1 MPILPGERAIVI
13 SAVEVQKESELT
25 EIMEISPTVLCTHC
39 GSQVMIEAPDIAE
52 HASLRIYVARE
63 VRERWLHERTQLR
76 AVLAQLFDFVQRS
89 THLRRISFLSHRDP
103 KQLRI
108 VLDFYDGKKTV
119 MAWSELSKTLV
130 VEESDVEV
138 EQRERAIYAL
148 DDHSAGGK

>member
-25 EIMEISPTVLCTHC
+25 EIMEIPSTVLCTHC

-63 VRERWLHERTQLR
+63 VRERWIHERTQLR
-76 AVLAQLFDFVQRS
+76 TVLVQLFDFVQRS
-89 THLRRISFLSHRDP
+89 TYLRRISFVSHRDP

-108 VLDFYDGKKTV
+108 VLDFYEGKKTV
-119 MAWSELSKTLV
+119 LAWSELSKTLV
-130 VEESDVEV
+130 VEEDGVEA
-138 EQRERAIYAL
+138 E
-148 DDHSAGGK
+148 